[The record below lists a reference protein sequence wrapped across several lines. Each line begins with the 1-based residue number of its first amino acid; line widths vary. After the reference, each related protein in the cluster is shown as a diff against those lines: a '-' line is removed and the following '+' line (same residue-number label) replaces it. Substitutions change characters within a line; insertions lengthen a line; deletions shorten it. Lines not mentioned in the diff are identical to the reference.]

1 MIVIAPQMRRSA
13 ANSDF
18 SAHGAISSVD
28 DCAKVPRDSV
38 RLT

>member
-13 ANSDF
+13 ASDF

-28 DCAKVPRDSV
+28 DCAKLPRDSV